1 MTSVKSSVTLI
12 HIALTQKGKGVAKIG
27 PWLVAVFAMLA
38 LMVSNG
44 LILTGLSVYD
54 VQFIETFGWKIS
66 EIKLRDMITLLVT
79 GLAAPFAGGIIDR
92 WGF

>member
-1 MTSVKSSVTLI
+1 M
-12 HIALTQKGKGVAKIG
+12 GVCVNKLA
-27 PWLVAVFAMLA
+27 PWLVALFAMFA

-54 VQFIETFGWKIS
+54 VQFIEQFNWRLS

-79 GLAAPFAGGIIDR
+79 GIAAPFAGGIIDR
-92 WGF
+92 WGVRRSMMLVGRY